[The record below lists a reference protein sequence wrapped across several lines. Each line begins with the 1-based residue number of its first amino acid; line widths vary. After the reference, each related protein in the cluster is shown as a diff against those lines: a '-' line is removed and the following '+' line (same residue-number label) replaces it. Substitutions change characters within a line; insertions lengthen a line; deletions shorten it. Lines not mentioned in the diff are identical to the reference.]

1 MPFINSA
8 MGMDQYLSGCVAL
21 PSTKYDEKTDTR
33 VITPEHQLLR
43 GLCKITHPYPTTSG
57 PLIFFPL
64 MHWHNFDMIHS
75 CFIKINNE
83 EAPDSGSKVYVS
95 AKDLE
100 GLDTDLQLVFSGTCN
115 DQQEEIEFLNDIFE
129 TDCYSFTDQQYIDAW
144 DDLKEFSNDV
154 SQLIKHE
161 NDEKT
166 HSFSNFY
173 YEADW

>member
-1 MPFINSA
+1 
-8 MGMDQYLSGCVAL
+8 
-21 PSTKYDEKTDTR
+21 
-33 VITPEHQLLR
+33 
-43 GLCKITHPYPTTSG
+43 
-57 PLIFFPL
+57 
-64 MHWHNFDMIHS
+64 MIHS

-83 EAPDSGSKVYVS
+83 EAPDCSSKIYVS

-115 DQQEEIEFLNDIFE
+115 NQQEEIGFLNDIFE

-166 HSFSNFY
+166 RSFGNFY
-173 YEADW
+173 YEANW